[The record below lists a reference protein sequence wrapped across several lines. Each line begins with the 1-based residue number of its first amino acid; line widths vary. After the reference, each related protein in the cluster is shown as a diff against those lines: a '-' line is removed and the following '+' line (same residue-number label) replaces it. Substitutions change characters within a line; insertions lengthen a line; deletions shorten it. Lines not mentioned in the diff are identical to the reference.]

1 MNNLINNI
9 LDNDNL
15 IKKIKDNFS
24 EDDIQIFELNYRIY
38 KNSRNNDFTI
48 DLDEIYDFIGFT
60 RKGTAKTLLLKD
72 FKENIDYIINK
83 EVFQASLKNLGGRP
97 KEKILLNIDCFKEFC
112 LTAATEQSK
121 KLYKYYVKMEKTIFE
136 YMEELY
142 KNQNE
147 IIQHQENIF
156 NEETKKMKELMDIN
170 KHNSFIE
177 AFKNKYVVY
186 IAKIKDKD
194 DKQIIKIGSTK
205 EIQVRAMSLIKLYK
219 TFTIIKVFEC
229 PRNEAF
235 EKFLHKHQY
244 ISQFKY
250 NDSEYMY
257 NHELFLVSEGE
268 FNKIIDIVIHNKFKF
283 SSLAD
288 IEKII
293 EIENIKLEQLR
304 EHNKQTELELSNNK
318 EDSNYIDP
326 IILLSDNR
334 KYTQVRGNKI
344 QRYSAD
350 GKTLLKTYECFA
362 HALRDKDLSSSMS
375 ISRPSI
381 KNAIDN
387 KFLYKTFRWAELD
400 RNLDDDTIQDIGET
414 VESKTVKIGY
424 VAMLNLNKDEIV
436 KVYSDQKSCSED
448 RHLTSSASVA
458 KAIKNGTVCRG
469 HYIKMYDDCD
479 EELKKKY
486 LENNNLPEKR
496 VNGTKINQL
505 HPINKNIIKVYSS
518 VEDVIKEFK
527 ISRKTLKSACEFDII
542 CKGYRWSYDNT
553 II

>member
-38 KNSRNNDFTI
+38 KNCRDNDFTI
-48 DLDEIYDFIGFT
+48 DFDDIYKFVGFEL
-60 RKGTAKTLLLKD
+60 KSNAKRLLLKEFIQNKD
-72 FKENIDYIINK
+72 FRLFIPKDEKSN
-83 EVFQASLKNLGGRP
+83 GRP
-97 KEKILLNIDCFKEFC
+97 IEKILLNIDCFKEFC
-112 LTAATEQSK
+112 LTAATPESK

-156 NEETKKMKELMDIN
+156 NEETKKMKELMNIN
-170 KHNSFIE
+170 RHNSFIE

-205 EIQVRAMSLIKLYK
+205 EIQIRAMSLIKLYK

-250 NDSEYMY
+250 NDSEFIHS
-257 NHELFLVSEGE
+257 HELFLVSENE
-268 FNKIIDIVIHNKFKF
+268 LNKIIDIVIHNKFKF

-304 EHNKQTELELSNNK
+304 EHNKQTELELSNNNQK
-318 EDSNYIDP
+318 GSNYIDP

-334 KYTQVRGNKI
+334 KHTQQRGNKI

-350 GKTLLKTYECFA
+350 GKTLLKTYDSYA
-362 HALRDKDLSSSMS
+362 YALRDKELSSSMS
-375 ISRPSI
+375 ISRLSI

-400 RNLDDDTIQDIGET
+400 RNLYDNTIQDIGET

-436 KVYSDQKSCSED
+436 KVFPDQKACSED

-458 KAIKNGTVCRG
+458 NAIKRGSICCG

-486 LENNNLPEKR
+486 LENNKLPNKR
-496 VNGTKINQL
+496 INGIKINQL
-505 HPINKNIIKVYSS
+505 HPISKDIIKVYSS
-518 VEDVIKEFK
+518 IEDVIKEFK
-527 ISRKTLKSACEFDII
+527 ISRKTLKSAYEFDII
-542 CKGYRWSYDNT
+542 CKGYKWSIDS
-553 II
+553 